1 MKHLVMYMNTSK
13 SKMKTSCME
22 LYTEDNRN
30 FWLYCMLFARHLYSI
45 IVSVSYID
53 TQSWQNLQQFSIF
66 AAERQGASI
75 ISNNAL
81 DDQNQKGLKGSI
93 LQEDLHKI
101 QK

>member
-1 MKHLVMYMNTSK
+1 MP
-13 SKMKTSCME
+13 
-22 LYTEDNRN
+22 
-30 FWLYCMLFARHLYSI
+30 FARHFHSI
-45 IVSVSYID
+45 ILSVSYID

-66 AAERQGASI
+66 AAERQGTSI

-101 QK
+101 LK